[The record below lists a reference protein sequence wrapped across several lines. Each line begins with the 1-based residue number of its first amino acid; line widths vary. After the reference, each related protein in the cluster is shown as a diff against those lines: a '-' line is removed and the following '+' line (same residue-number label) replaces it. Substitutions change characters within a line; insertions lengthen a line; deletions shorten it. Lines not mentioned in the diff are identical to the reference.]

1 MTVLVKHKFTSTVPD
16 GQDPTLVQPSAWND
30 GHALTGGALRVMGFA
45 SDGTATD
52 LALGASLT
60 SDGSTL
66 SVSSTVTA
74 TAIALS
80 IALG

>member
-16 GQDPTLVQPSAWND
+16 GQEASLVQPSNWND
-30 GHALTGGALRVMGFA
+30 GHAITGGALKVLGFNN
-45 SDGTATD
+45 DGTATD
-52 LALGASLT
+52 LTLDATLS

-66 SVSSTVTA
+66 SVSSKVTA

>member
-16 GQDPTLVQPSAWND
+16 GQDTSLVKPSAWND
-30 GHALTGGALRVMGFA
+30 GHAITGGSLKVLGFD
-45 SDGTATD
+45 SDGKATD
-52 LALGASLT
+52 LTLDASLT